1 MVRMTSRRRAVL
13 GAWIALVSAPLL
25 AISFRNG
32 WTRVETDFPN
42 YYTAAVLTRQG
53 QALENFYNWT
63 WFQRQMNYAGIE
75 RQLGGYTPNTPLTML
90 PAIPLASLSQ
100 QHAKQVWLA
109 VGLILLGAS
118 IGILSRLSGLA
129 LVEVA
134 SLAALCWGAL
144 AENFLLGQYY
154 LFLLF
159 LLTCAAWCLLRG
171 KPIAGG
177 ALIGVVFAL
186 KLYTAP
192 FAIYFAVRRQWKA
205 LAAMLGAF
213 AAMAAIAIAIFGF
226 DGIWYF
232 TTTLLP
238 REIDGSVNDPYHPF
252 WGSLT
257 AFLRRTLVPEAE
269 LNPHPWI
276 VFPGAF
282 FFLRDVYALTMLALA
297 LMAAPRDERRAFAWF
312 VIVLFAL
319 SPNTAAYHFLLLLVP
334 AVLLLRG
341 ATTKWAVGWIALFAL
356 VELPLYQWD
365 ARLFPRAWLLI
376 ALFLYTGWEQ
386 LRALPRRR
394 VAFALALI
402 ATFAAVDAWRR
413 MRSWRVEPPQTAA
426 HVVVDRNNIFASAP
440 VIREGALVYEAIAQ
454 ERYLLRSAGR
464 DFAFDGEALH
474 PALARAG
481 PIYFELVAGGHS
493 RICSYDFSTGRTE
506 TIVGTELDP
515 TEPAVSMDGSRLA
528 FVSRGSLFVREGGIN
543 SPRVR
548 QNSSQPAFFPD
559 GRRIVFAEGSPGRRT
574 IRALSLEDDGMQTL
588 VAGGDAFDPAVSPDG
603 RLLAFTAAETGAHQ
617 VWILDLISG
626 ARRRLTEG
634 VCNNESPA
642 WDANSRA
649 VVFTSDCRRGLG
661 LPALYRVK
669 VGEEGRR

>member
-1 MVRMTSRRRAVL
+1 MTSRRRPLLVI
-13 GAWIALVSAPLL
+13 WIALVFAPLL
-25 AISFRNG
+25 AISFRHG
-32 WTRVETDFPN
+32 WARVETDFPN

-109 VGLILLGAS
+109 VGLLLLAAA
-118 IGILSRLSGLA
+118 IWILSRLSGLT
-129 LVEVA
+129 LLEVTA
-134 SLAALCWGAL
+134 LAALCWGAL

-192 FAIYFAVRRQWKA
+192 FAVYFAARRQW
-205 LAAMLGAF
+205 
-213 AAMAAIAIAIFGF
+213 
-226 DGIWYF
+226 WYF
-232 TTTLLP
+232 ATTLLP

-252 WGSLT
+252 WGSFT
-257 AFLRRTLVPEAE
+257 AFLRRSLVSEAE

-276 VFPGAF
+276 AFPGAF
-282 FFLRDVYALTMLALA
+282 FFLRDAYALTVLALA
-297 LMAAPRDERRAFAWF
+297 LMATPRDEPRAFGWF
-312 VIVLFAL
+312 VVVLFVL

-341 ATTKWAVGWIALFAL
+341 ATPKWAAGWIALFAL
-356 VELPLYQWD
+356 VEAPLFQWD
-365 ARLFPRAWLLI
+365 AWLFPRAWLLI

-386 LRALPRRR
+386 LRALPRRQ
-394 VAFALALI
+394 VAFALAAI
-402 ATFAAVDAWRR
+402 ATFSAVDAWRR
-413 MRSWRVEPPQTAA
+413 MRSWRVEPPQTAEHA
-426 HVVVDRNNIFASAP
+426 VVDRNNVFASAP
-440 VIREGALVYEAIAQ
+440 AIREGALVYEVIAQ

-464 DFAFDGEALH
+464 DLAFDGEALH
-474 PALARAG
+474 PALSRAG
-481 PIYFELVAGGHS
+481 PMYFELVAGAHS

-506 TIVGTELDP
+506 TIVGTEFDP

-528 FVSRGSLFVREGGIN
+528 FVSRGSLFVREAGITA
-543 SPRVR
+543 PRGRRDV
-548 QNSSQPAFFPD
+548 SHPAFFPD

-574 IRALSLEDDGMQTL
+574 IHALSLEDGGMQTL
-588 VAGGDAFDPAVSPDG
+588 VSDGDSFDPAVSPDG
-603 RLLAFTAAETGAHQ
+603 RWLAFTAAETGGRQ
-617 VWILDLISG
+617 VWILDLVCG
-626 ARRRLTEG
+626 GRWRLTQG
-634 VCNNESPA
+634 ACNNESPA
-642 WDANSRA
+642 WEADSRA
-649 VVFTSDCRRGLG
+649 IVFTSDCSRGLG
-661 LPALYRVK
+661 LTGLYRVK
-669 VGEEGRR
+669 LAKKAGLSP